1 MDENKDDYESK
12 SNQLAQSKRSNDNLR
27 RQVQELKLEK
37 DALNLEL
44 TSIRSRLAKLETDKA
59 RVDLELSQAESEVD
73 RLTDRYDDTL
83 KHSETRQRQAIDL
96 LETKMVELRG
106 SRDEM
111 SQTVKNML
119 GKNKN

>member
-1 MDENKDDYESK
+1 M
-12 SNQLAQSKRSNDNLR
+12 R

-73 RLTDRYDDTL
+73 KLTDRYDDTL

-106 SRDEM
+106 ARDEM

-119 GKNKN
+119 GET